1 MNKLIKEQLNKHKI
15 ELLLFFIIYI
25 VAIILSLL
33 EPIIFGEILDIILEN
48 FGLISIE
55 VIHKVILLCVIL
67 LISFIFTFLY
77 RRIIF
82 SMGRKVKQEV
92 LSSLL
97 KNFECANINFFES
110 IDKGTFVSYIIND
123 INQLW
128 SIVGHGFIE
137 ITRVLSYTIIG
148 FIVSMKYVNFSLSI
162 SVFVVFP
169 IFLYLIIKQNYKAQQ
184 LLKDKKDLEATL
196 AKKINDGF
204 CGFTVIKSYVKE
216 NETVDQF
223 NDINRLLKEKNIEYN
238 KVIAHIEVIS
248 IICKGISFAI
258 ACIYGIY
265 LVVQNVITIGE
276 FIAFNSIIQKILSD
290 YIYTGN
296 LVKKVNELK
305 IINKRIQL
313 LTDIELDLDGNQK
326 MPETP
331 NITIKNLDFKYNNEL
346 ENILENINI
355 NIPYGSFIGILG
367 KTGTG
372 KTTLANI
379 LTRFYKI
386 ENGKVF
392 FDNIDINSINK
403 TSFYSNVSYVIQEDY
418 IYDNIV
424 KYNIDL
430 GKDYTD
436 DEIKKSLEQSEILN
450 TIENFPEKYE
460 TYIGECGIKISGGQK
475 QRLILSRNIISKPKI
490 LIIDDGLTGL
500 DVETRM
506 KVINNITKNKN
517 ITLILI
523 SNMIE
528 DIKDADK
535 KYILENKTLKE
546 FGGIKIND

>member
-248 IICKGISFAI
+248 IICKGTSFAI

-546 FGGIKIND
+546 FGGIKVND

>member
-55 VIHKVILLCVIL
+55 VINKVILLCVIL

-169 IFLYLIIKQNYKAQQ
+169 IFLYLIIKQNYKDQQ

>member
-15 ELLLFFIIYI
+15 ELLLFFTIYI

-546 FGGIKIND
+546 FGGIKVND

>member
-196 AKKINDGF
+196 AKK
-204 CGFTVIKSYVKE
+204 
-216 NETVDQF
+216 
-223 NDINRLLKEKNIEYN
+223 
-238 KVIAHIEVIS
+238 
-248 IICKGISFAI
+248 
-258 ACIYGIY
+258 
-265 LVVQNVITIGE
+265 
-276 FIAFNSIIQKILSD
+276 
-290 YIYTGN
+290 
-296 LVKKVNELK
+296 
-305 IINKRIQL
+305 
-313 LTDIELDLDGNQK
+313 
-326 MPETP
+326 
-331 NITIKNLDFKYNNEL
+331 
-346 ENILENINI
+346 
-355 NIPYGSFIGILG
+355 
-367 KTGTG
+367 
-372 KTTLANI
+372 
-379 LTRFYKI
+379 
-386 ENGKVF
+386 
-392 FDNIDINSINK
+392 
-403 TSFYSNVSYVIQEDY
+403 
-418 IYDNIV
+418 
-424 KYNIDL
+424 
-430 GKDYTD
+430 
-436 DEIKKSLEQSEILN
+436 
-450 TIENFPEKYE
+450 
-460 TYIGECGIKISGGQK
+460 
-475 QRLILSRNIISKPKI
+475 
-490 LIIDDGLTGL
+490 
-500 DVETRM
+500 
-506 KVINNITKNKN
+506 
-517 ITLILI
+517 
-523 SNMIE
+523 
-528 DIKDADK
+528 
-535 KYILENKTLKE
+535 
-546 FGGIKIND
+546 